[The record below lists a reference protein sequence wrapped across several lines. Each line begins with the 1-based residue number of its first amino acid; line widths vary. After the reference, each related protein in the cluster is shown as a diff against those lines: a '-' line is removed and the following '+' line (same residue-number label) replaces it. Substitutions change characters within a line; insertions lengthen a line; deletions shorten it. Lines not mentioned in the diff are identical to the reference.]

1 MKRVILAL
9 LLALVL
15 SVSLALPSL
24 ADGPIVGEIRLWSG
38 SIGSVPAG
46 WVALRG
52 QQLNTADYPDLY
64 AVIGTTYGTAGA
76 GTFRLP
82 NMEGRVPVGF
92 NMSGTD
98 SEFDTLGETGGEKA
112 HTLTLDEMPSHTH
125 TQNSHNH
132 TQNPHTHGLVAG
144 TSIFEIGTGAKAVP
158 PAGSGAGNTSL
169 ANETATNQA
178 ATATNQNTGG
188 GQSHNNLQP
197 YLTLNFIIYTG
208 VGVPTPTPTATAT
221 ATATA
226 TSTPT
231 GTVTITVTPN
241 SVYLP
246 QVITTTLQSGTVLNI
261 PEQVSFGQIIVSGIV
276 VSLLAAFALDF
287 IFRLVYRR

>member
-1 MKRVILAL
+1 VKRVCSVILL
-9 LLALVL
+9 SLVL
-15 SVSLALPSL
+15 SLSLALPSL

-112 HTLTLDEMPSHTH
+112 HTLTINEMPSHTH
-125 TQNSHNH
+125 VQNSHNH
-132 TQNPHTHGLVAG
+132 TQNPHNHTVYGTQTSAAG
-144 TSIFEIGTGAKAVP
+144 TARRTLVGVA
-158 PAGSGAGNTSL
+158 AGNDNSISADT
-169 ANETATNQA
+169 TATNNP

-188 GQSHNNLQP
+188 DQPHNNLQP

>member
-1 MKRVILAL
+1 MKRVCSVILL
-9 LLALVL
+9 SLVL
-15 SVSLALPSL
+15 SLSLALPSL

-112 HTLTLDEMPSHTH
+112 HTLTINEMPSHTH
-125 TQNSHNH
+125 VQDSHNH
-132 TQNPHTHGLVAG
+132 TQNPHSHTVYGLALAASGSARVTLVDNSQADNK
-144 TSIFEIGTGAKAVP
+144 TTGP
-158 PAGSGAGNTSL
+158 T
-169 ANETATNQA
+169 TATNNS

-246 QVITTTLQSGTVLNI
+246 QVITTTLQSGTVLNV
-261 PEQVSFGQIIVSGIV
+261 PEQVSFGQIITSGIV
-276 VSLLAAFALDF
+276 ISLLAVFALDF